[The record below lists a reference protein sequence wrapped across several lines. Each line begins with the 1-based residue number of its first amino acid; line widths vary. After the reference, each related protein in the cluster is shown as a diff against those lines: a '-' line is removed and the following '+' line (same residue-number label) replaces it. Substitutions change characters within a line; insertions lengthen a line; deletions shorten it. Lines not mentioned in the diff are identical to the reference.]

1 MSVREDAQRTVGLI
15 GLGLVGRAIAA
26 RLQAAGFEVL
36 GYDKSPQAMQ
46 GFEGKAT
53 VEAKSAKRIVLAV
66 FDTPDVAQIAAE
78 ATPDLFIDCTA
89 GDPRGIEALARE
101 LAAKGVRYVEAPLSG
116 SSEAIRR
123 GEATMFM
130 GGDVSGCED
139 ILAAISS
146 RQHRLGAPGM
156 AARAKLATN
165 LVLGLNRAA
174 LAEGMAFAESLGI
187 ARAQFLELV
196 RGSPA
201 ASTAALAKGEQMV
214 ARNFSPESR
223 IRQHLKD
230 VRRMLEY
237 TAFALPL
244 TEAHE
249 KLLAAAVAAGDGDL
263 DNAALIRRWSTS

>member
-139 ILAAISS
+139 ILAAISK
-146 RQHRLGAPGM
+146 RRHAVGAVGM
-156 AARAKLATN
+156 ASRAKLATSQFPTTASIADN
-165 LVLGLNRAA
+165 LLCRFMGH
-174 LAEGMAFAESLGI
+174 
-187 ARAQFLELV
+187 
-196 RGSPA
+196 SPA
-201 ASTAALAKGEQMV
+201 PRYCAT
-214 ARNFSPESR
+214 
-223 IRQHLKD
+223 QH
-230 VRRMLEY
+230 
-237 TAFALPL
+237 
-244 TEAHE
+244 
-249 KLLAAAVAAGDGDL
+249 
-263 DNAALIRRWSTS
+263 